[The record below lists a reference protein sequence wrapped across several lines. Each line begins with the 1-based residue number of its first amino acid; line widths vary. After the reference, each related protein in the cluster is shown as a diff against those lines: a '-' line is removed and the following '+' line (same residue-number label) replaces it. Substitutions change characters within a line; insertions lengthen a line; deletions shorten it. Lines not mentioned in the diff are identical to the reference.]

1 MSAICSSHNLIQFE
15 QLNFDLSIHYYALR
29 LLDSVPDE
37 DRKDAWNR
45 LLCER
50 ISVMD
55 DTVRCLE
62 LLEDCIR
69 IHLMMN
75 LPRIIPLGWFDCTL
89 PYRTAATGLATRAR
103 TPEPGRRGGTCAI
116 VEV

>member
-15 QLNFDLSIHYYALR
+15 QLNFDLYIHYYALR

-37 DRKDAWNR
+37 NRKDAWNR

-55 DTVRCLE
+55 DTVRCLD

-69 IHLMMN
+69 AGRDFN
-75 LPRIIPLGWFDCTL
+75 SDSPDD
-89 PYRTAATGLATRAR
+89 
-103 TPEPGRRGGTCAI
+103 EPSPDNPAWL
-116 VEV
+116 V

>member
-55 DTVRCLE
+55 DTVRCLD
-62 LLEDCIR
+62 LLED
-69 IHLMMN
+69 
-75 LPRIIPLGWFDCTL
+75 
-89 PYRTAATGLATRAR
+89 
-103 TPEPGRRGGTCAI
+103 
-116 VEV
+116 

>member
-1 MSAICSSHNLIQFE
+1 MSAVCSSHNLIQFE

-45 LLCER
+45 LLFER
-50 ISVMD
+50 LSVMD
-55 DTVRCLE
+55 DTVRCLD

-69 IHLMMN
+69 AGCDFN
-75 LPRIIPLGWFDCTL
+75 PASPDD
-89 PYRTAATGLATRAR
+89 
-103 TPEPGRRGGTCAI
+103 EPPPDDSVWLI
-116 VEV
+116 

>member
-15 QLNFDLSIHYYALR
+15 QLNFDLSVHYYALR

-37 DRKDAWNR
+37 DRKDAWNW

-55 DTVRCLE
+55 DTVRGLD

-69 IHLMMN
+69 GGRDFN
-75 LPRIIPLGWFDCTL
+75 LASQDD
-89 PYRTAATGLATRAR
+89 
-103 TPEPGRRGGTCAI
+103 EPSPDDPVWLI
-116 VEV
+116 

>member
-1 MSAICSSHNLIQFE
+1 MSAVCSSHNLIQFE

-45 LLCER
+45 LLFER
-50 ISVMD
+50 LSVMD
-55 DTVRCLE
+55 DTVRCLD

-69 IHLMMN
+69 AGRDFN
-75 LPRIIPLGWFDCTL
+75 SASPD
-89 PYRTAATGLATRAR
+89 A
-103 TPEPGRRGGTCAI
+103 EPSLDDS
-116 VEV
+116 VW

>member
-1 MSAICSSHNLIQFE
+1 MSAVCSSHNLIQFE

-45 LLCER
+45 LFFER
-50 ISVMD
+50 LSVMD
-55 DTVRCLE
+55 DTVRCLD

-69 IHLMMN
+69 GGRDFN
-75 LPRIIPLGWFDCTL
+75 PASPDD
-89 PYRTAATGLATRAR
+89 
-103 TPEPGRRGGTCAI
+103 EPSPDDSVWLI
-116 VEV
+116 

>member
-29 LLDSVPDE
+29 LLDSVSDE

-45 LLCER
+45 LLFER

-55 DTVRCLE
+55 DTVRCLD

-69 IHLMMN
+69 AGRDFN
-75 LPRIIPLGWFDCTL
+75 SDSPND
-89 PYRTAATGLATRAR
+89 
-103 TPEPGRRGGTCAI
+103 EPSPDDPAWL
-116 VEV
+116 V